1 MPFTL
6 LRLVL
11 PLALLAS
18 AGHPAFTAQDP
29 SGAPSTPQFQTT
41 TELVEV
47 YVTAVDERGR
57 PVRDLRREEFTLLDN
72 GVPQPFSAF
81 ASGDIALTLALA
93 IDRSFS
99 MGAQRLALAKA
110 GAQRLI
116 RALQPHEQ
124 LLVLAIGGTVDVVA
138 PLGPPSETA
147 LDAVLRLDLW
157 GTSPIG
163 DSLAA
168 ALDTI
173 GEGRGRRA
181 LVLLSD
187 GEERESRQEAEQLL
201 DRIRRSD
208 VLVYPVTVGRGA
220 PSLMTTLAAVSGGR
234 LVQGRDRQAVDRG
247 MAGIIEELRSQY
259 FLGYS
264 PPPDRAP
271 GWHRLEIRTSRP
283 GVRLRARQG
292 YVVP

>member
-1 MPFTL
+1 MPFAVFRLMLPLTL
-6 LRLVL
+6 LAAAGG
-11 PLALLAS
+11 PAL
-18 AGHPAFTAQDP
+18 TAQEP
-29 SGAPSTPQFQTT
+29 SDAPSTPQFQTT

-47 YVTAVDERGR
+47 YVTATDDRGR

-72 GVPQPFSAF
+72 GVPQPLSAF

-99 MGAQRLALAKA
+99 MGPERLALAKA

-116 RALQPHEQ
+116 RALRPEEQ
-124 LLVLAIGGTVDVVA
+124 LLVLAIGGTVETVA
-138 PLGPPSETA
+138 PLGPPSGSA
-147 LDAVLRLDLW
+147 LDAVLRLDVW

-173 GEGRGRRA
+173 GGGRGRRA

-201 DRIRRSD
+201 DRIRRAD
-208 VLVYPVTVGRGA
+208 VLIYPVTVGRGVPA
-220 PSLMTTLAAVSGGR
+220 LMTTLAAVSGGR
-234 LVQGRDRQAVDRG
+234 LVQGRDRPAIDRG

-264 PPPDRAP
+264 PPADRAP
-271 GWHRLEIRTSRP
+271 GWHRLDVRTSRP